1 MYLSL
6 ILAMCSVYSK
16 LRMSLLVFWLILNST
31 NNVLSSYLQEF
42 NTSVALLLLILL
54 QLLVLLS
61 VRLFCIRISVIRQ

>member
-1 MYLSL
+1 
-6 ILAMCSVYSK
+6 MCSVYSK